1 MENGPKQPNSAQL
14 TPRQRRAIPLILAAR
29 SIASGCQSARIGKQT
44 FSNWLRDEAFR
55 VEYQRQQNQLFDL
68 AFDTMKRNVQEGAD
82 KLAGLLATENP
93 QLLRQVCRDI
103 LDYSLKMKEMT
114 EIEARLDVLER
125 TVAQR
130 AGRGG

>member
-1 MENGPKQPNSAQL
+1 
-14 TPRQRRAIPLILAAR
+14 
-29 SIASGCQSARIGKQT
+29 
-44 FSNWLRDEAFR
+44 

-130 AGRGG
+130 ARRGG